1 MNIFANQMKVPYIIN
16 LFLTYWGK
24 LGVGDLLYMEW
35 KNGKVAKTIVAPK
48 SHEDRYS

>member
-35 KNGKVAKTIVAPK
+35 KNGKVAKTIVA
-48 SHEDRYS
+48 